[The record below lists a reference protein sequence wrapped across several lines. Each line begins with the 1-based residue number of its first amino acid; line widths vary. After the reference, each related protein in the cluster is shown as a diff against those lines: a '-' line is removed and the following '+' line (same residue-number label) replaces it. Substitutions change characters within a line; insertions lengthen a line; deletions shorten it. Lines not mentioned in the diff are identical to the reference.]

1 MPWKAGWRWLRGG
14 KPAPNS
20 PDVTVVLTSCGR
32 HDLLERTLASFR
44 AWNTDQGIAEILV
57 VEDGRGDPSAICRR
71 HGARLLRLGRSRGQI
86 AAIEAGYAEVRT
98 PYIFHLED
106 DWEFYRGGFIERS
119 RRLLAAD
126 PSTICVWLRDWDD
139 TNGHPL
145 HFVSPAG
152 DFGVLAFGYRGKWH
166 GFTFNP
172 GLRRLSDY
180 AAIGSFS
187 RILVSP
193 LKHEGQISQHYHAL
207 GFRAV
212 ILDRGGYVRHIG
224 WDRRI
229 PQGPVD
235 PQPA

>member
-1 MPWKAGWRWLRGG
+1 MGWTAGWRRSR
-14 KPAPNS
+14 KPADQA

-44 AWNTDQGIAEILV
+44 TWNTDARVAEIVV
-57 VEDGRGDPSAICRR
+57 VEDGTGDPSAICAR
-71 HGARLLRLGRSRGQI
+71 HGARLIRLGRSRGQI
-86 AAIEAGYAEVRT
+86 AAIETGYAEVRT

-119 RRLLAAD
+119 RDVLAVD
-126 PSTICVWLRDWDD
+126 PSTICVWLRAWDD

-145 HFVSPAG
+145 HFASTAE

-180 AAIGSFS
+180 TRLGSFS
-187 RILVSP
+187 RILASP

-207 GFRAV
+207 GYRAV
-212 ILDRGGYVRHIG
+212 ILDRGGYVLHIG

-229 PQGPVD
+229 PQGPMD
-235 PQPA
+235 PTLA

>member
-1 MPWKAGWRWLRGG
+1 MGWTAGWRGRRE
-14 KPAPNS
+14 AA
-20 PDVTVVLTSCGR
+20 DVTVVLTSCGR

-44 AWNTDQGIAEILV
+44 AWNTDRRLAEVLV
-57 VEDGRGDPSAICRR
+57 VEDGTGDPACICRR
-71 HGARLLRLGRSRGQI
+71 HGARLIRLGRSRGQI
-86 AAIEAGYAEVRT
+86 AAIETGYAAVRT

-119 RRLLAAD
+119 RALLAVD
-126 PSTICVWLRDWDD
+126 PSTICVWLRAWDD

-145 HFVSPAG
+145 HFTSAEE

-172 GLRRLSDY
+172 GLRRLADY
-180 AAIGSFS
+180 TALGSFS
-187 RILVSP
+187 RILASP

-207 GFRAV
+207 GYRAV

-229 PQGPVD
+229 PQGMAESTPI
-235 PQPA
+235 

>member
-1 MPWKAGWRWLRGG
+1 MGWTAGWRRGRE
-14 KPAPNS
+14 AA
-20 PDVTVVLTSCGR
+20 DVTVVLTSCGR

-44 AWNTDQGIAEILV
+44 TWNTDRRVAEIVV
-57 VEDGRGDPSAICRR
+57 VEDGPGDPAEICRR
-71 HGARLLRLGRSRGQI
+71 HGARLIRLGRSCGQI
-86 AAIEAGYAEVRT
+86 AAIETGYAEVRT

-119 RRLLAAD
+119 RAVLAVD
-126 PSTICVWLRDWDD
+126 PSTLCVWLRAWDD

-145 HFVSPAG
+145 HFTSAAE

-180 AAIGSFS
+180 TALGSFR
-187 RILVSP
+187 RILASP

-207 GFRAV
+207 GYRAV
-212 ILDRGGYVRHIG
+212 ILDRVGYVRHIG
-224 WDRRI
+224 WDRRV

-235 PQPA
+235 LTPT